1 MKLSS
6 DDMRTLAAQER
17 DMSAGKVPHVL
28 LNGVRIAMMPEAMK
42 HFELVSGQIINSS
55 IMVAILQFNLDYCR
69 NKIAERKTQEAI
81 ENMKRDTCRTNKIL
95 GEQ

>member
-1 MKLSS
+1 MKLS
-6 DDMRTLAAQER
+6 DDDVRTLAAQER

-28 LNGVRIAMMPEAMK
+28 LNGVRFAMMTEAMK
-42 HFELVSGQIINSS
+42 HFELLSGQNVSNS
-55 IMVAILQFNLDYCR
+55 IMVAILQFNLAYCQ
-69 NKIAERKTQEAI
+69 NKIAEQKTQEAI